1 MKKRFTY
8 ILIALILLFGFVLRC
23 YNLKSSFSFSG
34 EFGDNLLDIKN
45 AVGLKTIP
53 LTGPPV
59 SHPWLKFG
67 PMYYW
72 IMIPLMLV
80 FKFDVLVGAW
90 FGVLGGTSIIL
101 INYFVIKKVFNEK
114 IALVSSF
121 LISFSPLWISFSR
134 DARFFFFTTLV
145 FYLFSHSLWDFYEN
159 KKGLFILG
167 FCYSLFFHFHYSP
180 ILLFPI
186 LAYFVFLKRKRL
198 KIKDYFNLLAG
209 LFVPFVPLL
218 IYDFKNNF
226 QMFYKLILWVPY
238 RFAGFFGLY
247 PKNNIT
253 YGTLNQSLIATT
265 EFIGKSF
272 TYKSSFWFY
281 VLVIFLIIYI
291 FSGYKYIKSK
301 KFEFGYSF
309 INLSLLV
316 GVFGIIIHGDVP
328 VHYYL
333 PVFSIPIIIF
343 SDFIVKVFQRN
354 NSFIKSILSGVIV
367 LMLYINISYFI
378 NYYRSFD
385 EGTFSIEPNFVSLEL
400 QKQVSNYIVNDSE
413 GKNYSLVRVG
423 PNDQFEEYYS
433 QNYKYLLW
441 LYGNEPIEGSNL
453 SYTIYENLNRLSKE
467 DKKIINYV
475 GPIGIIKNEK

>member
-1 MKKRFTY
+1 MKKRFVY
-8 ILIALILLFGFVLRC
+8 ILLVLILIAGFILRS
-23 YNLKSSFSFSG
+23 YNLKNSFSFSG

-45 AVGLKTIP
+45 AVILKTIP

-145 FYLFSHSLWDFYEN
+145 FYFFLYSLWNFYEN

-186 LAYFVFLKRKRL
+186 LAYFVFLKRKSL

-238 RFAGFFGLY
+238 RFAGFIGLY
-247 PKNNIT
+247 PKNNLT
-253 YGTLNQSLIATT
+253 YETLNQSLIATT

-291 FSGYKYIKSK
+291 FSSYKYIKSK

-309 INLSLLV
+309 IYLSLLV

-343 SDFIVKVFQRN
+343 SAFFVKVFQRN

-385 EGTFSIEPNFVSLEL
+385 ESTFSIEPNFVSLEL

-441 LYGNEPIEGSNL
+441 LYGTEPIENSSL
-453 SYTIYENLNRLSKE
+453 
-467 DKKIINYV
+467 
-475 GPIGIIKNEK
+475 